1 MNLSFD
7 YGFARQAIVLMAGRR
22 WWLLPLIPLAWPIL
36 LRILFFFNGESIEP
50 EAIQGTILSLPLA
63 ALAIFLGMRVI
74 AGEIDD
80 GSLEVAYTVP
90 GGVGKLW
97 FVKLAASLAILIAA
111 ECLVAIAALVLFKP
125 FPLGALYGAL
135 QAATFYLVLATTFG
149 ALFRGEA
156 AAAMATGVVLA
167 FNGMIADM
175 GANQVVISPFFNPHA
190 LAADAETML
199 SSGEIFAKT
208 LQNRIG
214 ILLVMAGILSLAFM
228 RANRR
233 ERMLE

>member
-1 MNLSFD
+1 MNQYFD
-7 YGFARQAIVLMAGRR
+7 HGFARQAIVLMAGRR
-22 WWLLPLIPLAWPIL
+22 WWLLPLVPLPWPIL
-36 LRILFFFNGESIEP
+36 VRIVLAFNGEASGPDDARGLI
-50 EAIQGTILSLPLA
+50 GLPLA
-63 ALAIFLGMRVI
+63 GLAIFLGIRVI

-90 GGVGKLW
+90 GGVCKLW
-97 FVKLAASLAILIAA
+97 LIKLVASLAILISA
-111 ECLVAIAALVLFKP
+111 ELLLAITTLALFKP
-125 FPLGALYGAL
+125 FPPGILYGAL
-135 QAATFYLVLATTFG
+135 QAAAFYLVVATAFG

-156 AAAMATGVVLA
+156 ASAMATGVILA
-167 FNGMIADM
+167 FNGIISDM
-175 GANQVVISPFFNPHA
+175 GANQIVISPFFNPYA
-190 LAADAETML
+190 LAADPETIL
-199 SSGEIFAKT
+199 SSGEIFART

>member
-1 MNLSFD
+1 MSLPFD
-7 YGFARQAIVLMAGRR
+7 HGFARQAIVLMAGRR

-36 LRILFFFNGESIEP
+36 VRIVFLLDGESIEP
-50 EAIQGTILSLPLA
+50 EAVAGTLIGVPLA
-63 ALAIFLGMRVI
+63 ALGIFLGMRVI

-111 ECLVAIAALVLFKP
+111 ECLLAITAMVLFNP
-125 FPLGALYGAL
+125 FPPGALYSAL
-135 QAATFYLVLATTFG
+135 QAGTFYLVLATAFG

-167 FNGMIADM
+167 FNAMISDF
-175 GANQVVISPFFNPHA
+175 GGNQVVISPFFNPDM
-190 LAADAETML
+190 LAAEPETML
-199 SSGEIFAKT
+199 SPGEIFART

-214 ILLVMAGILSLAFM
+214 MLLVMAGILSLAFM